1 MSTKIDPVKEM
12 NIIGAGTVVE
22 GKIRSQGNVRIDG
35 KLIGEVTASE
45 SLSIGVAGEIEGNV
59 TAKNITVGG
68 KVRGTISAAEKIVF
82 EAKSVIR
89 GDIRATRLIID
100 EGSTFDG
107 KVSMT
112 EKIPTYEMK
121 H

>member
-1 MSTKIDPVKEM
+1 M
-12 NIIGAGTVVE
+12 
-22 GKIRSQGNVRIDG
+22 
-35 KLIGEVTASE
+35 IGEVTASE

-100 EGSTFDG
+100 EGSTFDV